1 MSGQGFRPVRD
12 SGERIMVA
20 IDGVE
25 HELPAG
31 MSVLAALLCADAVA
45 EGRVTPPDWFCGI
58 GQCQRCRVRIN
69 GREAA
74 ACQTPARPGDVIETR
89 ENWSG

>member
-12 SGERIMVA
+12 AGEWITVA
-20 IDGVE
+20 IDGGQ

-45 EGRVTPPDWFCGI
+45 DGRVMPPDWFCGI

-69 GREAA
+69 GREAI
-74 ACQTPARPGDVIETR
+74 ACQAVVRTGDVIETQ
-89 ENWSG
+89 